1 MSSVILSAIV
11 LSAIIYLFI
20 GYLAGRQNKD
30 IADLLPIIPSRN
42 ARVETTDEF
51 ASSTVAT
58 TVSLATIVLAYF
70 ELSGIFGLFLLWT
83 AATTA
88 IGMYLVSRVS
98 KQISDKMAR
107 FDHQPSLH
115 EFLGTEYNSKS
126 IVVVASLCSTI
137 GFLLIFAT
145 ELIVGSF
152 FLAKLVPEIPE
163 WITVIFLASIGVIY
177 TINGGFRAVIK
188 TDQIQM
194 KFIWIFIV
202 LLGSY
207 YIYHMADN
215 GLSQSISIVPEGVLD
230 FDWRPG
236 LGFFLF
242 GLTVMNIPTHLSNMS
257 IWQRIGAASNQEIV
271 SAGLRRSIW
280 SISFSWSLLVLL
292 ACFAYAIVT
301 PESSQVLLTD
311 LLAYIG
317 STIPGKIVLFFVIMG
332 LYGAMLSTASTLLIV
347 VAHTVSEDILA
358 PLKKASLNQRIES
371 KTELLNSRIILFL
384 TAFLA
389 VLLVEGLKYLGFSIA
404 DLVFSIYGGS
414 LALFPLIM
422 AALFS
427 DRKRLSRLSNYAS
440 NAVIL
445 GFLSGWVIAIIGKLI
460 DNSNMIFLS
469 PTVGISVSAAVL
481 GLGWYLTRYKPK

>member
-1 MSSVILSAIV
+1 MSSVILSAIL

-20 GYLAGRQNKD
+20 GYFAGRKNKN
-30 IADLLPIIPSRN
+30 IADLIPIIPSRN

-51 ASSTVAT
+51 TSSTVAT
-58 TVSLATIVLAYF
+58 TVSLATIILAYF
-70 ELSGIFGLFLLWT
+70 ELSGIFGLYLLWT
-83 AATTA
+83 AITTA

-98 KQISDKMAR
+98 KQICNKMAQ

-115 EFLGTEYNSKS
+115 EFLGTEYNSKT
-126 IVVVASLCSTI
+126 IVLVASLCTTI

-145 ELIVGSF
+145 ELIVGSL

-163 WITVIFLASIGVIY
+163 WVAAIFLSSIGVIY

-194 KFIWIFIV
+194 RFIWIFIA
-202 LLGSY
+202 LLSGY
-207 YIYHMADN
+207 YIYFMASN
-215 GLSQSISIVPEGVLD
+215 GFSQSISIVPEGVLN

-271 SAGLRRSIW
+271 AAGLRRSIW
-280 SISFSWSLLVLL
+280 SISVSWSLLALL

-301 PESSQVLLTD
+301 PENSQALFTD

-317 STIPGKIVLFFVIMG
+317 SSTPGKFILFFVILG

-347 VAHTVSEDILA
+347 IAHTVSEDILA
-358 PLKKASLNQRIES
+358 PLKKTSLNQRIES
-371 KTELLNSRIILFL
+371 KVELLNSRIILFL
-384 TAFLA
+384 AAFLA
-389 VLLVEGLKYLGFSIA
+389 VILVEGLKYFGFSIA

-427 DRKRLSRLSNYAS
+427 NRERLHRLSNYAS
-440 NAVIL
+440 LAVVT
-445 GFLSGWVIAIIGKLI
+445 GFLSGWGIAILGKVIG
-460 DNSNMIFLS
+460 NSNLIFLS
-469 PTVGISVSAAVL
+469 PTVGISVSTIIL
-481 GLGWYLTRYKPK
+481 CSGWYFTRHEPK